1 MGDSIRLLEDK
12 INASKAT
19 FDIYQ
24 EEIEKIEKELKDK
37 GIKIEGIEEQVDDL
51 LQQMEELGK
60 KEKIMLRKVKKTL
73 ERIEKRFK

>member
-19 FDIYQ
+19 FEIYQ
-24 EEIEKIEKELKDK
+24 EEIEKIEGELKEK
-37 GIKIEGIEEQVDDL
+37 GIKVNEIESQVDDL
-51 LQQMEELGK
+51 LQQIETLGK
-60 KEKIMLRKVKKTL
+60 KEKAMLRKVKKTL

>member
-24 EEIEKIEKELKDK
+24 EEIAKIEKELKDK
-37 GIKIEGIEEQVDDL
+37 GIRIEGIEEQVDDL
-51 LQQMEELGK
+51 LRQMEELGK